1 MTSFKGKEMKL
12 PIVIVDNV
20 YFPTQRLRIKVDD
33 SNSLLKN
40 YQGNIFGIVSK
51 NKGSSFLSQM
61 GVLVS
66 IVKEESFIERSPFI
80 RNYTDFVV
88 ECTKRIKISQDSKC
102 LTFVQI
108 HYYYFMQ
115 I

>member
-1 MTSFKGKEMKL
+1 MKL
-12 PIVIVDNV
+12 PILIVDNV

-40 YQGNIFGIVSK
+40 YQGNTFGIVSK
-51 NKGSSFLSQM
+51 CKDMTYRNM
-61 GVLVS
+61 GVLVT

-88 ECTKRIKISQDSKC
+88 ECNKRIKISQDGKFG
-102 LTFVQI
+102 LPG
-108 HYYYFMQ
+108 
-115 I
+115 

>member
-1 MTSFKGKEMKL
+1 MTSFNQKDFKL
-12 PIVIVDNV
+12 PILIVDNV

-40 YQGNIFGIVSK
+40 YQGNKFGIVSK
-51 NKGSSFLSQM
+51 NKDMSYRST

-88 ECTKRIKISQDSKC
+88 EWNRRIKILKDCK
-102 LTFVQI
+102 
-108 HYYYFMQ
+108 
-115 I
+115 

>member
-1 MTSFKGKEMKL
+1 MTSFNQKDFKL
-12 PIVIVDNV
+12 PILIVDNV

-40 YQGNIFGIVSK
+40 YQGNKFGIVSK
-51 NKGSSFLSQM
+51 NKDMSYRST

-88 ECTKRIKISQDSKC
+88 ECNRRIKILKDSK
-102 LTFVQI
+102 
-108 HYYYFMQ
+108 
-115 I
+115 

>member
-1 MTSFKGKEMKL
+1 
-12 PIVIVDNV
+12 V

-40 YQGNIFGIVSK
+40 YQGNIFGIK
-51 NKGSSFLSQM
+51 QEQRQM
-61 GVLVS
+61 GVLVN

-88 ECTKRIKISQDSKC
+88 ECSKRIKISQDRK
-102 LTFVQI
+102 LFL
-108 HYYYFMQ
+108 
-115 I
+115 

>member
-1 MTSFKGKEMKL
+1 MTYFRQKDMKL
-12 PIVIVDNV
+12 PILIVDNV

-40 YQGNIFGIVSK
+40 YQGNTFGIVSK
-51 NKGSSFLSQM
+51 CKDMTYRNM
-61 GVLVS
+61 GVLVT

-88 ECTKRIKISQDSKC
+88 ECNKRIKISQDGKFD
-102 LTFVQI
+102 LPN
-108 HYYYFMQ
+108 
-115 I
+115 

>member
-1 MTSFKGKEMKL
+1 MKL

-40 YQGNIFGIVSK
+40 YQGNMFGIVSK
-51 NKGSSFLSQM
+51 SRDMNFRNM
-61 GVLVS
+61 GVLVN

-88 ECTKRIKISQDSKC
+88 ECNTRIKILQDGKY
-102 LTFVQI
+102 LMGRFNLIFVLPYQI
-108 HYYYFMQ
+108 S
-115 I
+115 

>member
-1 MTSFKGKEMKL
+1 M
-12 PIVIVDNV
+12 

-40 YQGNIFGIVSK
+40 YQGNKFGIVSK
-51 NKGSSFLSQM
+51 NKDMSYRNT

-88 ECTKRIKISQDSKC
+88 ECNRRIKILKDSKYYC
-102 LTFVQI
+102 LIELSTKFTVI
-108 HYYYFMQ
+108 L
-115 I
+115 